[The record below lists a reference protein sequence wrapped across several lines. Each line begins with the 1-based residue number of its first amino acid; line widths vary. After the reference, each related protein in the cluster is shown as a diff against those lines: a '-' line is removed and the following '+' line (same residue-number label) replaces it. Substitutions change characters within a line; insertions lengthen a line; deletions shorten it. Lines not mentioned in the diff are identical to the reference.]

1 MRRRELIAGLGGA
14 VAWQLMMSSLAPS
27 NESVE
32 CVVPKGA
39 PQSMRFASAIVMF
52 LICLSPTN
60 VANAQLAGPENAGAP
75 PSVRTGKEEPRGD
88 DARTATNSSSIC
100 QVVQSAAVAN
110 GLPFEFFAQVI
121 WQESRFR
128 SDAVGPITRSGQRA
142 QGIAQF
148 MPMTAAARLLHDP
161 FDPVEALP
169 KSAEFLRELWA
180 QFGNLGLA
188 AAAYNAGPQRV
199 RDWLAGKRTLPSETQ
214 TYVRI
219 VTGHSV
225 QEWARAERVVLAI
238 TIPREMS
245 CGETAKLVAKPQFP
259 SAVSPPKPTWIAQ
272 LIGDSSETSALAR
285 FRQLQRKHQALLG
298 IYEPVIIRTTLRA
311 RAEPIWT
318 RIRVEFN
325 TRQAAESLCSRLE
338 VVGEQCLVQRN

>member
-1 MRRRELIAGLGGA
+1 
-14 VAWQLMMSSLAPS
+14 
-27 NESVE
+27 
-32 CVVPKGA
+32 
-39 PQSMRFASAIVMF
+39 MF
-52 LICLSPTN
+52 LVCLSPAS
-60 VANAQLAGPENAGAP
+60 VANAQLFEPENAGAP
-75 PSVRTGKEEPRGD
+75 PSIRAGQEPRGD
-88 DARTATNSSSIC
+88 NTLATTPSIC
-100 QVVQSAAVAN
+100 QVVQSAAVVN

-148 MPMTAAARLLHDP
+148 MPMTAAERLLHDP

-169 KSAEFLRELWA
+169 KSAEFLRELWT

-199 RDWLAGKRTLPSETQ
+199 RDWLAGKRTLASETQ

-225 QEWARAERVVLAI
+225 QEWARPEQVVLAI

-245 CGETAKLVAKPQFP
+245 CGETAKAVERPQSP
-259 SAVSPPKPTWIAQ
+259 SAVSRPKSTWIAQ
-272 LIGDSSETSALAR
+272 LIGDSSETNALTR
-285 FRQLQRKHQALLG
+285 FRQLQKKHQALLG
-298 IYEPVIIRTTLRA
+298 MYEPFIIRTTLRV

-318 RIRVEFN
+318 RIRVELD

-338 VVGEQCLVQRN
+338 VVGEYCLVQRN

>member
-1 MRRRELIAGLGGA
+1 
-14 VAWQLMMSSLAPS
+14 MSELAPV
-27 NESVE
+27 NESVD
-32 CVVPKGA
+32 CVRAKGTA
-39 PQSMRFASAIVMF
+39 QRMKFASVLMF
-52 LICLSPTN
+52 LVCLSTAN
-60 VANAQLAGPENAGAP
+60 VANAQFSEPGNAGAP
-75 PSVRTGKEEPRGD
+75 SSTRAGEGEPRED
-88 DARTATNSSSIC
+88 NAQTATKSSSIC
-100 QVVQSAAVAN
+100 GLIQSSAAAN

-148 MPMTAAARLLHDP
+148 MPMTATERFLHDP

-169 KSAEFLRELWA
+169 KSAEFLRDLWM

-199 RDWLAGKRTLPSETQ
+199 RDWIAGKRVLPSETL

-225 QEWARAERVVLAI
+225 QEWARPEQVALAI

-245 CGETAKLVAKPQFP
+245 CGETAKLVEKRRCRNGVAAHLF
-259 SAVSPPKPTWIAQ
+259 
-272 LIGDSSETSALAR
+272 
-285 FRQLQRKHQALLG
+285 
-298 IYEPVIIRTTLRA
+298 
-311 RAEPIWT
+311 T
-318 RIRVEFN
+318 RRGF
-325 TRQAAESLCSRLE
+325 
-338 VVGEQCLVQRN
+338 

>member
-1 MRRRELIAGLGGA
+1 MELGRT
-14 VAWQLMMSSLAPS
+14 QLAPTSRNVTFRLMSSLAPS
-27 NESVE
+27 NETVD
-32 CVVPKGA
+32 CV
-39 PQSMRFASAIVMF
+39 RASAVIMF
-52 LICLSPTN
+52 LVCLSPAN
-60 VANAQLAGPENAGAP
+60 VANAQLFEPENPAAPASMRAGQEELRGDHTLATRNS
-75 PSVRTGKEEPRGD
+75 PSV
-88 DARTATNSSSIC
+88 C
-100 QVVQSAAVAN
+100 QVVRSTAAAN

-148 MPMTAAARLLHDP
+148 MPKTAAERLLHDP

-188 AAAYNAGPQRV
+188 AAAYNAGPQRI
-199 RDWLAGKRTLPSETQ
+199 RDWLAGKRTLPSETL

-225 QEWARAERVVLAI
+225 QEWARSEQVVLAI

-245 CGETAKLVAKPQFP
+245 CGETAKVVERPQSP
-259 SAVSPPKPTWIAQ
+259 LAVSRPKPIWIAQ
-272 LIGDSSETSALAR
+272 LIGDSSETNALTR
-285 FRQLQRKHQALLG
+285 FRQLQKKHQALLG

-318 RIRVEFN
+318 RIRVELD

-338 VVGEQCLVQRN
+338 VVGEHCLVQRN

>member
-1 MRRRELIAGLGGA
+1 
-14 VAWQLMMSSLAPS
+14 MSSLARGI
-27 NESVE
+27 ESVD
-32 CVVPKGA
+32 CVRPKGA
-39 PQSMRFASAIVMF
+39 PQSMKFANAVIMF
-52 LICLSPTN
+52 LVCLPPAS
-60 VANAQLAGPENAGAP
+60 VANAQLFEAENAAAT
-75 PSVRTGKEEPRGD
+75 PSIRAGEEPRGD
-88 DARTATNSSSIC
+88 NTLATTNSPSIC

-110 GLPFEFFAQVI
+110 GLPFEFFAQII

-148 MPMTAAARLLHDP
+148 MPMTAAERLLHDP

-169 KSAEFLRELWA
+169 KSAEFLRDLWT

-199 RDWLAGKRTLPSETQ
+199 RDWLAGKRILPSETQ
-214 TYVRI
+214 SYVRI

-225 QEWARAERVVLAI
+225 QEWARPEQVVLAI

-245 CGETAKLVAKPQFP
+245 CGETAKAVERPQSP
-259 SAVSPPKPTWIAQ
+259 SAVSRPKPTWIAQ
-272 LIGDSSETSALAR
+272 LIGDSSETNALTR
-285 FRQLQRKHQALLG
+285 FRQLQKKHQALLG
-298 IYEPVIIRTTLRA
+298 MYEPVIIRTTLRV
-311 RAEPIWT
+311 RPEPIWT
-318 RIRVEFN
+318 RIRVELD

-338 VVGEQCLVQRN
+338 VVGEHCLVQRN